1 MQQRKLAA
9 WVDRNTGKQ
18 IKLGGYISSKGKKPP
33 KSKKYQ
39 AERFQ
44 TKDLPPRVDLR
55 PHLTCVEDQ
64 SAVSSCTANALAGAY
79 EYLAKRALGEAGDV
93 SRLFI
98 YYNAREYDGGVTG
111 DTGCTIAA
119 AIQVLQELGACNELT
134 WAYDEDRINHRPLPD
149 AYQEALNFLVEEAD
163 EIEVDLD
170 AMKHCLAEGYPF
182 VFGLMLFASFDRAG
196 KRGLVPMPN
205 PMGEDGRQ
213 EHGSHAMLCVGYS
226 DQSQAFIVRN
236 SWGEDW
242 GDRGYCYI
250 PYDYLANPE
259 YCDECWAVRAV
270 SDLDFSCDV
279 WVEEDYSVFDALCN
293 VFGDGFGL
301 EVDSEYEYEYTED
314 ESEGESETETELA
327 EEEEEEISEEE
338 EDEEWEEEEWEKEE
352 SEGNEESDDEEK
364 CELDE
369 ESEEEDEEEWEE
381 DEDDEE
387 EDEEEWEEDEDDEED
402 EEEA

>member
-1 MQQRKLAA
+1 MQTQRRLAA
-9 WVDRNTGKQ
+9 WVDRTTGKP

-33 KSKKYQ
+33 KSQKYQ
-39 AERFQ
+39 ADRFQ

-64 SAVSSCTANALAGAY
+64 AEVSSCTANALAGAY

-111 DTGCTIAA
+111 DTGCTIAS

-134 WAYDEDRINHRPLPD
+134 WTYDQQRINQRPLPE
-149 AYQEALNFLVEEAD
+149 AYDEALNFLIEEAHEL
-163 EIEVDLD
+163 EIDLD

-182 VFGLMLFASFDRAG
+182 AFGLTLFASFDRAG

-205 PMGEDGRQ
+205 PDGEDGR
-213 EHGSHAMLCVGYS
+213 EAHGAHAMLCVGYS

-236 SWGEDW
+236 SWGEAW

-259 YCDECWAVRAV
+259 YCDECWAVRAI

-279 WVEEDYSVFDALCN
+279 WVEDDYSVFDALCN
-293 VFGDGFGL
+293 VFGNGFNL
-301 EVDSEYEYEYTED
+301 EVDSESESIYEED
-314 ESEGESETETELA
+314 ESEDTSEV
-327 EEEEEEISEEE
+327 EEELDKDSEWEDEE
-338 EDEEWEEEEWEKEE
+338 EDESEE
-352 SEGNEESDDEEK
+352 SENEIGEDAENKGNEEDESESGEYEENESEDE
-364 CELDE
+364 ELDE
-369 ESEEEDEEEWEE
+369 ESEEDEEEEWEE
-381 DEDDEE
+381 DEEDEGDEE
-387 EDEEEWEEDEDDEED
+387 
-402 EEEA
+402 